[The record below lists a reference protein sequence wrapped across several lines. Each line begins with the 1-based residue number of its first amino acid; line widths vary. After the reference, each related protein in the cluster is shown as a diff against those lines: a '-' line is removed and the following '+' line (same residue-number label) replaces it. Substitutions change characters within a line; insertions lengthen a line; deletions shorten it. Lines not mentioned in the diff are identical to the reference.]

1 MYAYGDEDYTVNY
14 WYDANNRLLES
25 EKDDGDTETVTEYSY
40 DDNGNQ
46 VEKEVWIDNSFDS
59 SETSVYNGF
68 NQLVSVSNDDVDA
81 EYTYAPSGLRLTKTV
96 DNEQIYYIND
106 GDNVIAELYEDEVT
120 AYYLRGRNLYGSFIG
135 NDEYFYLYNAHGDVV
150 NLTDT
155 SGYIEH
161 TYRYDAF
168 GNERE
173 PESSDNNPFRYCG
186 EYYDGE
192 TGSYYLR
199 ARYYDPVIGRFTQE
213 DPHWTNINRV
223 YEDTLNQSTYS
234 HQPQITAI
242 MQSGNLYAYSAG
254 NPVLYYDANG
264 EALCWAVGGIV
275 GFVWEGVAA
284 YTQGGTWEEIAA
296 AAAGGAV
303 SGAIAGAASDVILL
317 SGGAAAPVVIGAMT
331 TFGAAGGIAGSLTEQ
346 TLYNYL
352 TDTMDRGI
360 DYKNVASEA
369 VSGAIEGF
377 AGGMI
382 GVAVGGTTVS
392 PVHSANG
399 KKLPVKQVLATQVKK
414 ELQSMGTSIGEDM
427 LTQSIIELSKL
438 PLKPIQRKYQ
448 TIFAQ

>member
-1 MYAYGDEDYTVNY
+1 M
-14 WYDANNRLLES
+14 
-25 EKDDGDTETVTEYSY
+25 
-40 DDNGNQ
+40 
-46 VEKEVWIDNSFDS
+46 
-59 SETSVYNGF
+59 
-68 NQLVSVSNDDVDA
+68 
-81 EYTYAPSGLRLTKTV
+81 
-96 DNEQIYYIND
+96 
-106 GDNVIAELYEDEVT
+106 
-120 AYYLRGRNLYGSFIG
+120 
-135 NDEYFYLYNAHGDVV
+135 V

-173 PESSDNNPFRYCG
+173 PASSDNNPFRYCG

-199 ARYYDPVIGRFTQE
+199 ARYYDPVVGRFAQE
-213 DPHWTNINRV
+213 DSYWTSANRI
-223 YEDTLNQSTYS
+223 YEDTLSPSKYS

-331 TFGAAGGIAGSLTEQ
+331 GFGAVGGAAGELTEQ
-346 TLYNYL
+346 TLYNHL
-352 TDTMDRGI
+352 TDNVDQGI
-360 DYKNVASEA
+360 DGKQILLESMY
-369 VSGAIEGF
+369 GAIDGA

-382 GVAVGGTTVS
+382 GVAVGGTTVN

-427 LTQSIIELSKL
+427 LTQTIIELSKL